1 MVGLIALV
9 IVGAVTLF
17 GLTCQTSSSSRRGS
31 SVARRERGAAAVEMA
46 IVLPML
52 LLVVGGLVDFGRAY
66 YLERGHHQRRPRGR
80 AHGRH
85 ELHDREADNR
95 VTQAAVGLGGL
106 TKSTSYTT
114 CPNATGAAT
123 ATVSIPT
130 GPANNQF
137 HWLVLNVVP
146 SFFGG
151 TVPTPSLSATGSM
164 RCNG

>member
-1 MVGLIALV
+1 MRKVPSGP
-9 IVGAVTLF
+9 
-17 GLTCQTSSSSRRGS
+17 
-31 SVARRERGAAAVEMA
+31 RERGAAAVEMA

-52 LLVVGGLVDFGRAY
+52 LLVIGGLVDFGRAY
-66 YLERGHHQRRPRGR
+66 YLNVVITNAAREGARMV
-80 AHGRH
+80 AMSYTTS
-85 ELHDREADNR
+85 EADNR

-123 ATVSIPT
+123 ATVSIAT

-151 TVPTPSLSATGSM
+151 SVPTPSLSATGSM